1 MQQLVRRLPGVVST
15 WVGSASFAP
24 DFYESAKQ
32 AAAALPESD
41 TSLAAERLRGIA
53 LSHRDWL
60 MADGGT
66 RLRAQWRE
74 LFKTFD
80 AVICA
85 VMPTPAYPH
94 DHSPER
100 EKRRIDGKE
109 YVYPD
114 QLAGARNRDIARL
127 AVNRDSDRLRAGR
140 TAGRRA
146 DRRALAGGPD
156 AAEAG
161 RTDRARIRRFRSTKD
176 V

>member
-1 MQQLVRRLPGVVST
+1 MT
-15 WVGSASFAP
+15 
-24 DFYESAKQ
+24 
-32 AAAALPESD
+32 SD
-41 TSLAAERLRGIA
+41 TSLAAERLRDIA
-53 LSHRDWL
+53 LSHRDCL
-60 MADGGT
+60 MADGGRT
-66 RLRAQWRE
+66 RLCAQWRE

-94 DHSPER
+94 DHSPEQ

-114 QLAGARNRDIARL
+114 SSPGPESRHCPACRQPRFRPGFAPDGLPVG
-127 AVNRDSDRLRAGR
+127 VQMVGP
-140 TAGRRA
+140 
-146 DRRALAGGPD
+146 LAGGPD

-161 RTDRARIRRFRSTKD
+161 RTDRARIQRLRSAKD

>member
-1 MQQLVRRLPGVVST
+1 
-15 WVGSASFAP
+15 
-24 DFYESAKQ
+24 
-32 AAAALPESD
+32 
-41 TSLAAERLRGIA
+41 
-53 LSHRDWL
+53 
-60 MADGGT
+60 MADGGRT